1 MRLGSLLL
9 YYEFYGMIF
18 LVLLALVLT
27 ILVPLAGASV
37 RIRAHYDPKGLQLDS
52 EGSIGS
58 SPVIPSFFSMLRRIH
73 RIEGWSGLYKG
84 LLPTSLS
91 IRVVAALVIFLR
103 NKKYLPRK
111 FLTPGASTVWILV
124 CSILL
129 PQAVIKNRAITTPYK
144 LPGNIYSLRVL
155 LTPTERWRPLT
166 LYLTPGLLIADVAW
180 QVAYAVLIP
189 RWIRRLL
196 LRAFVKPGIRYIER
210 TSTIKLV
217 IVFVAIA
224 LLKTIII
231 TPLEVIFLRLSI
243 QPNRVAPEFNSIS
256 QEESDTEEAREYAG
270 VEEDVIN
277 LRTEREPYVGLID
290 CGKRIIEEEGWGALY
305 RVWWW
310 TTLQD
315 LCFSMF
321 WLRYT

>member
-1 MRLGSLLL
+1 M
-9 YYEFYGMIF
+9 
-18 LVLLALVLT
+18 
-27 ILVPLAGASV
+27 
-37 RIRAHYDPKGLQLDS
+37 
-52 EGSIGS
+52 
-58 SPVIPSFFSMLRRIH
+58 
-73 RIEGWSGLYKG
+73 
-84 LLPTSLS
+84 
-91 IRVVAALVIFLR
+91 
-103 NKKYLPRK
+103 
-111 FLTPGASTVWILV
+111 
-124 CSILL
+124 
-129 PQAVIKNRAITTPYK
+129 
-144 LPGNIYSLRVL
+144 
-155 LTPTERWRPLT
+155 
-166 LYLTPGLLIADVAW
+166 
-180 QVAYAVLIP
+180 
-189 RWIRRLL
+189 
-196 LRAFVKPGIRYIER
+196 KPGIRYIER

-243 QPNRVAPEFNSIS
+243 QPNRVAPEFNSTS